1 MMKKYNKGDMSLNL
15 AINEK
20 YFNEGYDEVEG
31 PVTVDITSTDND
43 WDITLEE
50 RPDWSR
56 EQGYPEENNTE
67 NQQEPEQEYLS
78 GIQLHDNWIHGEDGD
93 VGNSFGV
100 SEHGISLD
108 DVTKELE
115 SADNR
120 IDGIV
125 SAIKVASSQHRADD
139 YEGRHRHIVSAVD
152 QGIDRLDD
160 ELSGTSTFSQ
170 T

>member
-1 MMKKYNKGDMSLNL
+1 MQKEYLHHGLQVWVISCLTADMKLKPNTIGSLLLNLTECSYPRNKEVHGLIHDEKYNKGDMSLNL

-67 NQQEPEQEYLS
+67 NQQEPEQIILERHTAS
-78 GIQLHDNWIHGEDGD
+78 RQLD
-93 VGNSFGV
+93 S
-100 SEHGISLD
+100 
-108 DVTKELE
+108 
-115 SADNR
+115 R
-120 IDGIV
+120 
-125 SAIKVASSQHRADD
+125 R
-139 YEGRHRHIVSAVD
+139 RR
-152 QGIDRLDD
+152 RCR
-160 ELSGTSTFSQ
+160 
-170 T
+170 